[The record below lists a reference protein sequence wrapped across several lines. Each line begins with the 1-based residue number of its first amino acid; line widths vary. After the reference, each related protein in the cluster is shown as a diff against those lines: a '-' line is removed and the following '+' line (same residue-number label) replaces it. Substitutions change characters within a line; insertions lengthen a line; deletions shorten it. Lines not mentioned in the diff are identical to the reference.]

1 MFSEKKSKAQK
12 HDAMLRSGFS
22 SETRS
27 VTVPRFGFFQDSRIR
42 VKKAMKIL
50 GFTMF
55 MTKIRDK
62 IQMLYLGERHLMCTS
77 LFRFLSIEFHSLLR
91 NGFGFRYMNLY
102 HIFGRAVQI
111 KEPISLELLLSKH
124 FFVFS

>member
-1 MFSEKKSKAQK
+1 
-12 HDAMLRSGFS
+12 
-22 SETRS
+22 
-27 VTVPRFGFFQDSRIR
+27 
-42 VKKAMKIL
+42 MKIL
-50 GFTMF
+50 SKTMLSLF
-55 MTKIRDK
+55 SLEQKFRK
-62 IQMLYLGERHLMCTS
+62 YLSIYFERHLLSTS
-77 LFRFLSIEFHSLLR
+77 LFRFLSIEFNSLLR